1 MVENDDREHADQRA
15 AMVELISAY
24 VQLSADQIDRSHLD
38 ERVMVSMSQVPRH
51 VFVPAELQQI
61 AYADSPLPIGH
72 GKTISQPFIVAL
84 MADLLE
90 VQEDDRVLEVGTG
103 LGYQAAVLAE
113 LVDRVYSVEIIE
125 ELGAEGRRRLIAAD
139 YDNIEFR
146 IGDGGQG
153 WPDHAPYDKVIVT
166 AATEL
171 IPPPLLQQLKPG
183 GRMVIP
189 CGLAEQQQLTLVEK
203 DLDGRVETKE
213 ALAVL
218 FAPLIVAH

>member
-1 MVENDDREHADQRA
+1 MVEIDDQEFADQRA

-24 VQLSADQIDRSHLD
+24 VRLSADQIDRSHLD
-38 ERVMVSMSQVPRH
+38 ERVMASMSQVPRH

-84 MADLLE
+84 MADLLA

-113 LVDRVYSVEIIE
+113 LAGRVYSVEIIE
-125 ELGAEGRRRLIAAD
+125 ELGSEGRRRLTAAG